1 MLKIKND
8 KWEEFCEKAE
18 SLGFDK
24 LLCGGLYKIEDCF
37 IYPKGSY
44 KNGDAVCCT
53 KDCLLINVSI
63 NTNLGL
69 SSMHEIILTFS
80 NMVGQPITEVSR
92 RKQYDI
98 LFDLIQMGYV
108 EKV

>member
-1 MLKIKND
+1 MLKIKDD

-24 LLCGGLYKIEDCF
+24 FDNYGRVCFTAPKGVYKIHDPLSHEKDSVLVNASSC
-37 IYPKGSY
+37 GSGN
-44 KNGDAVCCT
+44 K
-53 KDCLLINVSI
+53 
-63 NTNLGL
+63 
-69 SSMHEIILTFS
+69 HEIIMTFS
-80 NMVGQPITEVSR
+80 NMFGAPVVEVAE
-92 RKQYDI
+92 RKQFGI